1 VRVVP
6 IEGVTPEAANYPF
19 QRSLYYVY
27 KDGNNPAVQAF
38 LGFALSPQGQ
48 QAITSTTANP

>member
-6 IEGVTPEAANYPF
+6 VDGVTPEAANYPL
-19 QRSLYYVY
+19 QRPLYYVY
-27 KDGNNPAVQAF
+27 KDANSPAVQAF

-48 QAITSTTANP
+48 QAIAAAEK